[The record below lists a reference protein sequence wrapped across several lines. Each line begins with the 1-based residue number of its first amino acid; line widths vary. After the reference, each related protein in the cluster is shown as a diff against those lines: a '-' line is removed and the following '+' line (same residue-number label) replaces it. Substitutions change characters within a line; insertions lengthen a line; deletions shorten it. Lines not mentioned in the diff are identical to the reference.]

1 MIIKKLTTLCL
12 VLSLTL
18 SSVGIRA
25 ESMDDKF
32 TQIPPNHT
40 PGAGEFVHGT
50 GYGKLLM
57 RVMLMGAVGS
67 QGVHYFPEGTDL
79 MFAMV
84 YAGGLTDNTKM
95 NGIKIRRRNQQD
107 LINVDLEDLIHD
119 GEKVPKLMDGDVV
132 TVPYNWRRDMQTL
145 TTFTGFIAGMTGF
158 ALAMIALT
166 K

>member
-1 MIIKKLTTLCL
+1 VLC
-12 VLSLTL
+12 VVVSLTL
-18 SSVGIRA
+18 STSGIRA
-25 ESMDDKF
+25 ESLDDKF
-32 TQIPPNHT
+32 TQIPPNHS
-40 PGAGEFVHGT
+40 PGVGEFVHGT

-57 RVMLMGAVGS
+57 RVMLVGAVGA

-84 YAGGLTDNTKM
+84 YAGGLTDNTKL
-95 NGIKIRRRNQQD
+95 NGIKIRRRAVAD
-107 LINVDLEDLIHD
+107 LINVDLEDLISD

-132 TVPYNWRRDMQTL
+132 TVPYNWRRDMQTI

>member
-1 MIIKKLTTLCL
+1 MIIKKILTLCV

-18 SSVGIRA
+18 STHGIRA

-32 TQIPPNHT
+32 TQIPPNHS
-40 PGAGEFVHGT
+40 PGAGEYVHGV

-57 RVMLMGAVGS
+57 RVMLFGAVGQ

-79 MFAMV
+79 MFAII
-84 YAGGLTDNTKM
+84 YSGGVSEVAKM
-95 NGIKIRRRNQQD
+95 NGIKIHRRNIKE
-107 LINVDLEDLIHD
+107 LINVDLEDLLAE

-132 TVPYNWRRDMQTL
+132 SVSYNWRRDMATL
-145 TTFTGFIAGMTGF
+145 STFTGFIAGMTGF

>member
-1 MIIKKLTTLCL
+1 MIIKKVMTLCV

-18 SSVGIRA
+18 STIGIRA

-40 PGAGEFVHGT
+40 PGAGEYVHGT

-57 RVMLMGAVGS
+57 RVMLMGGVGN

-79 MFAMV
+79 MFALV
-84 YAGGLTDNTKM
+84 YAGGLTDNTKL
-95 NGIKIRRRNQQD
+95 NGIKIRRRNVKD
-107 LINVDLEDLIHD
+107 LIDVDLEDLIAD

-132 TVPYNWRRDMQTL
+132 NVPYSWRRDMVTL
-145 TTFTGFIAGMTGF
+145 STFTGFIAGMTGF

>member
-1 MIIKKLTTLCL
+1 MIIKKVMTLCV

-18 SSVGIRA
+18 STSGIRA

-40 PGAGEFVHGT
+40 PGAGEFVHGA

-79 MFAMV
+79 MFALI
-84 YAGGLTDNTKM
+84 YSGGMADQTKL
-95 NGIKIRRRNQQD
+95 NGIKIRRRNTKD
-107 LINVDLEDLIHD
+107 LINVDLEDLIAE

-132 TVPYNWRRDMQTL
+132 NVPYNWRRDMA
-145 TTFTGFIAGMTGF
+145 TFAVFSGFISGITGF